1 MSARDVLYISWAGRS
16 VRDNTEQPPSVLVSQ
31 LRDHLAAGWG
41 AHAVKALTTE
51 HPLQPFS
58 RRYFEAPHG
67 ADACATTDP
76 QADAAVSAGADPVR
90 QAPALFTHAHEWRDM
105 HVQNQEHFLQSEKAP
120 DGFLGDG
127 LGDSQKAEHSRFD
140 SHALDA
146 FFADEKAVPPFVPD
160 PAVPLTLR
168 GLTDMLRHPVRTF
181 FRRRLG
187 VDFGRDDDITP
198 DEEPFGLDGLA
209 TYGLL
214 RDALDAVPPGA
225 SLPEALAAA
234 HARLHQA
241 HRSGELPVGAW
252 GQVVVDELAEPL
264 TLQLTAWHH
273 AQQAHPT
280 PADRLRVDLCI
291 AVPADALPVAC
302 CTARSPDH
310 TPVVEVLVH
319 DWLDGLWLSQ
329 SEQAAGHRV
338 WLVREVSNVVS
349 KPPTRAKPAELR
361 PDKMLGVWL
370 RCLVLSALDSHHADA
385 PPHHAIVVARDATVT
400 ITPQPSDQARA
411 TLDTLVAVWLQGMQA
426 PLPLPP
432 RTACKHL
439 TDSEDGHAAREC
451 YEGGYQVAGE
461 GQDPFW
467 ARLYPD
473 FEALLEEGDGDG
485 AVARAPAAGHAG
497 TGFSALAQVVYAPL
511 LHWLRQHTRIEMH
524 APPAAPE
531 AGADA

>member
-1 MSARDVLYISWAGRS
+1 M
-16 VRDNTEQPPSVLVSQ
+16 
-31 LRDHLAAGWG
+31 
-41 AHAVKALTTE
+41 
-51 HPLQPFS
+51 
-58 RRYFEAPHG
+58 
-67 ADACATTDP
+67 
-76 QADAAVSAGADPVR
+76 
-90 QAPALFTHAHEWRDM
+90 
-105 HVQNQEHFLQSEKAP
+105 
-120 DGFLGDG
+120 
-127 LGDSQKAEHSRFD
+127 
-140 SHALDA
+140 DA
-146 FFADEKAVPPFVPD
+146 FFADETAVPPFVPD

-187 VDFGRDDDITP
+187 VDFGRDEDITP

-234 HARLHQA
+234 HVRLHHA

-252 GQVVVDELAEPL
+252 GQVAVDELAEPL

-329 SEQAAGHRV
+329 SEQTAGHRV

-370 RCLVLSALDSHHADA
+370 RCLVLSALESHHADA

-400 ITPQPSDQARA
+400 ITPQPADEARA
-411 TLDTLVAVWLQGMQA
+411 TLDTLAAVWLQGMQA

-432 RTACKHL
+432 RTACKRL

-451 YEGGYQVAGE
+451 YEGGYQVSGE

-473 FEALLEEGDGDG
+473 FEALLEAGDEEG
-485 AVARAPAAGHAG
+485 AVAGASDAG
-497 TGFSALAQVVYAPL
+497 
-511 LHWLRQHTRIEMH
+511 
-524 APPAAPE
+524 
-531 AGADA
+531 

>member
-1 MSARDVLYISWAGRS
+1 TPPLAGGS
-16 VRDNTEQPPSVLVSQ
+16 S
-31 LRDHLAAGWG
+31 
-41 AHAVKALTTE
+41 
-51 HPLQPFS
+51 
-58 RRYFEAPHG
+58 
-67 ADACATTDP
+67 
-76 QADAAVSAGADPVR
+76 
-90 QAPALFTHAHEWRDM
+90 
-105 HVQNQEHFLQSEKAP
+105 
-120 DGFLGDG
+120 
-127 LGDSQKAEHSRFD
+127 
-140 SHALDA
+140 
-146 FFADEKAVPPFVPD
+146 
-160 PAVPLTLR
+160 LTLAQ
-168 GLTDMLRHPVRTF
+168 V
-181 FRRRLG
+181 
-187 VDFGRDDDITP
+187 
-198 DEEPFGLDGLA
+198 
-209 TYGLL
+209 
-214 RDALDAVPPGA
+214 
-225 SLPEALAAA
+225 AA
-234 HARLHQA
+234 HARLHHA
-241 HRSGELPVGAW
+241 KRSGELPVGVW
-252 GQVVVDELAEPL
+252 GQVAVDELAEPL

-329 SEQAAGHRV
+329 SEQTAGHRV

-400 ITPQPSDQARA
+400 INPQPADQARA

-439 TDSEDGHAAREC
+439 TDNEDGHAAREC
-451 YEGGYQVAGE
+451 YEGGYQVVGE
-461 GQDPFW
+461 GQEPFW

-473 FEALLEEGDGDG
+473 FEALLEAGDGTVAG
-485 AVARAPAAGHAG
+485 ASAAGRAA
-497 TGFSALAQVVYAPL
+497 TGFSALAQVVYAPF